1 MAIPPPPWEIK
12 RNLLT
17 KALEEADPV
26 TGCPPDKRS
35 MRDHLR
41 YGVINLDKPT
51 GPTSHEVVAW
61 VKRIM
66 NIGRAGHGGTLET

>member
-1 MAIPPPPWEIK
+1 LEIPSPPWEIK
-12 RNLLT
+12 RTLLT
-17 KALEEADPV
+17 KALEETDPKI
-26 TGCPPDKRS
+26 GCLPDKRS

-51 GPTSHEVVAW
+51 GPTSHEIVAW
-61 VKRIM
+61 VKRIL